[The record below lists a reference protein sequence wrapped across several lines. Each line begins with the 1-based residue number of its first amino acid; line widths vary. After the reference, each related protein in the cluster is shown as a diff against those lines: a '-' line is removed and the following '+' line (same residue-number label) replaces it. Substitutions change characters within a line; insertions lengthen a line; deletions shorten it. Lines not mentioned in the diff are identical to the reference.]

1 MNGDSFLGNPE
12 NRPMPKAAKRQYS
25 RDFEKN
31 KVEGSQ
37 APASVRGLTASG
49 LPHRAS
55 QKSRTLHRFGS
66 K

>member
-1 MNGDSFLGNPE
+1 
-12 NRPMPKAAKRQYS
+12 MPKTTKRQYS

-37 APASVRGLTASG
+37 APASVHGLTASG
-49 LPHRAS
+49 LPHRAP
-55 QKSRTLHRFGS
+55 QKSKTSNRFGG